1 MSAKDLL
8 KDSLNELDF
17 KLYRTRPSG
26 NCFFSCMAKY
36 LRMNGFC
43 NQNLKKKGPIN
54 TGFVRESLIKYIQT
68 NRFIINFIQQNAGMS
83 KKDIEEDLYELRQS
97 GVYDLDI
104 FDLIPIIIATQYNIN
119 VCIFTWISSSSNMI
133 SYDDCEVYCP
143 IGCSKKESKQLGK
156 VHLLYTDLEHYDLL
170 Y

>member
-26 NCFFSCMAKY
+26 NCFFSCIAKY

-68 NRFIINFIQQNAGMS
+68 NRFIINFIQQNA
-83 KKDIEEDLYELRQS
+83 
-97 GVYDLDI
+97 
-104 FDLIPIIIATQYNIN
+104 
-119 VCIFTWISSSSNMI
+119 
-133 SYDDCEVYCP
+133 
-143 IGCSKKESKQLGK
+143 
-156 VHLLYTDLEHYDLL
+156 
-170 Y
+170 